1 MYQVRF
7 SERAKKSL
15 GKMDKTQA
23 ALILGWIQKNIV
35 NSINPKQLGKRLNY
49 NLKFYYRFRIGNY
62 RVIAEINEQI
72 LTIIIIEVGHRKII
86 YDHSV

>member
-7 SERAKKSL
+7 SERAKNSL

-35 NSINPKQLGKRLNY
+35 NSINPKQLGKRLKY

-86 YDHSV
+86 DAHSV